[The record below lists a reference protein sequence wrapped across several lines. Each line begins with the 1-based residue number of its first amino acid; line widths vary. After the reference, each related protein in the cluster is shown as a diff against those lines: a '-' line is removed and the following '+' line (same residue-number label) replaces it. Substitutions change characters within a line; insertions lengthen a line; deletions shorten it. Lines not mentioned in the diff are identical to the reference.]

1 MDDDSSNEENGEH
14 VESRYVSFL
23 DRMKHNVNLL
33 L

>member
-1 MDDDSSNEENGEH
+1 METGDEVNGEH